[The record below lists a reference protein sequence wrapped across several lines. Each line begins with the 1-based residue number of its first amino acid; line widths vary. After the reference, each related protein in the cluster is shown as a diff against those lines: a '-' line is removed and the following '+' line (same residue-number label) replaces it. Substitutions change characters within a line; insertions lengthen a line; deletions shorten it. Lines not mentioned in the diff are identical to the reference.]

1 MMILHGD
8 CLEELGD
15 IEPDI
20 VQLVYLDPPFFTQRS
35 HTLKTRD
42 NSKMYEFSDQWASL
56 QDYLNFMRACLTQ
69 CHRVLHPSGSIF
81 LHCDRSASHHLRVL
95 LDEVFGPQNFQSEII
110 WAYKRWS
117 NAKKG
122 LLNCHQNIYFYS
134 KTDVFTFNTI
144 YTNYSPTTNVDQIL
158 QRRKRDHNGKAVYDR
173 DETGEVILGDE
184 KKGVPLSD
192 VWSIPYLNPKAKER
206 VGYPTQKPLLLLERI
221 LKIASTEG
229 NTVLDPF
236 CGSGTTLVAAQTL
249 RRDFI
254 GIDISDAAIKVTK
267 ERLQNPIKSQSALLQ
282 KGQGAYL
289 EKNRFEMSLLDSID
303 AVPVQRN
310 KGIDGFLRQHIGG
323 KPVSVK
329 IQKPDESLEEAKRKL
344 LAASRT
350 KQCVLKILVRTNR
363 ISEHSF
369 LPDLAMEDDDLLVI
383 DAYSLPISDW
393 LDLKS
398 KALKSFDP

>member
-1 MMILHGD
+1 MMLLHGD
-8 CLEELGD
+8 CLEKLNG
-15 IEPDI
+15 IEPDS

-42 NSKMYEFSDQWASL
+42 NSKLYEFSDQWTSL
-56 QDYLNFMRACLTQ
+56 EDYLIFMRACLTQ
-69 CHRVLHPSGSIF
+69 CQRLLRPSGSIF

-95 LDEVFGPQNFQSEII
+95 LDEIFGPQNFQSEII

-134 KTDVFTFNTI
+134 KTDAFTFNTL
-144 YTNYSPTTNVDQIL
+144 YTDYSPTTNVDQIL
-158 QRRKRDHNGKAVYDR
+158 QRRKRDRNGKAVYDR
-173 DETGEVILGDE
+173 DETGEVVLGDE

-192 VWSIPYLNPKAKER
+192 VWTIPYLNPKAKER

-221 LKIASTEG
+221 VKIASAAG
-229 NTVLDPF
+229 DTVLDPF

-249 RRDFI
+249 GRNFI
-254 GIDISDAAIKVTK
+254 GIDSSAAAIQVTK
-267 ERLQNPIKSQSALLQ
+267 ERLQNPIKSESALLQ

-289 EKNRFEMSLLDSID
+289 EKSRFEMSLLESID

-310 KGIDGFLRQHIGG
+310 KGIDGFLRQHVAG

-344 LAASRT
+344 VAASRT

-363 ISEHSF
+363 ISEQSF
-369 LPDLAMEDDDLLVI
+369 LPDPAVEDDDLLVV
-383 DAYSLPISDW
+383 DAYNLLIADW
-393 LDLKS
+393 IDSTLMES
-398 KALKSFDP
+398 E

>member
-1 MMILHGD
+1 MILHGD
-8 CLEELGD
+8 CLEELNN
-15 IEPDI
+15 IEPDS

-35 HTLKTRD
+35 HTMKTRD
-42 NSKMYEFSDQWASL
+42 NSKLYEFSDQWASL
-56 QDYLNFMRACLTQ
+56 EDYLIFMRACLTQ
-69 CHRVLHPSGSIF
+69 CHRVLRSSGSIF

-95 LDEVFGPQNFQSEII
+95 LDEIFDPQNFQSEII

-134 KTDVFTFNTI
+134 KTDAFTFNTI
-144 YTNYSPTTNVDQIL
+144 YTNYSLTTNVDQIL

-221 LKIASTEG
+221 LKIASAEG
-229 NTVLDPF
+229 DTVLDPF

-249 RRDFI
+249 GRDFI
-254 GIDISDAAIKVTK
+254 GIDISEAAIKVTK
-267 ERLQNPIKSQSALLQ
+267 KRLQNPIKSQSALLQ
-282 KGQGAYL
+282 KGPGAYL
-289 EKNRFEMSLLDSID
+289 EKNRFEMNLLDSID

-310 KGIDGFLRQHIGG
+310 KGIDGFLRQNVAG

-344 LAASRT
+344 LAASQT
-350 KQCVLKILVRTNR
+350 KQCVLKILIRTNH

-369 LPDLAMEDDDLLVI
+369 LPDLEVEDDDLLVV
-383 DAYSLPISDW
+383 DGYNLLISDW
-393 LDLKS
+393 LNLKS
-398 KALKSFDP
+398 KA